1 MALVRGTNCG
11 FVTVAPTA
19 DPASINAAQDLAAR
33 AFKDAAPTGA
43 TTITEIGW
51 WCDTAG
57 TPDVNFEVGLYSH
70 DAGDVPLTRLF
81 VSATNAKGTTAGWKT
96 VAVNWAITA
105 GTTYWIAVQLDNT
118 TPNTAID
125 YTSAAGTGLSIDT
138 ASTTL
143 ITPWVSDGMSGGLLA
158 IYALV
163 SAAYV
168 DIAATIAGTGAIS
181 GTLTYQ
187 TQKLLA
193 ATISGTGAISGTLT
207 LSSDWNVD
215 FPFKTIK
222 RLTAVG
228 NGSFYYEAI

>member
-11 FVTVAPTA
+11 FVTVAPTV
-19 DPASINAAQDLAAR
+19 DPADINTGQDQAAR
-33 AFKDAAPTGA
+33 AFKDVAPAGA

-57 TPDVNFEVGLYSH
+57 TADVNFEVGLYSH
-70 DAGDVPLTRLF
+70 DAGDVPLNRLF

-96 VAVNWAITA
+96 VTVNWTITP
-105 GTTYWIAVQLDNT
+105 GTTYWIAIQLDNT

-138 ASTTL
+138 AQTTL
-143 ITPWVSDGMSGGLLA
+143 IDPWVSDGMSGGLLA

-163 SAAYV
+163 GAAYV
-168 DIAATIAGTGAIS
+168 DIAATIASTGAIS
-181 GTLTYQ
+181 GTLSYN

-193 ATISGTGAISGTLT
+193 GTIAGTVAISGTLT
-207 LSSDWNVD
+207 LSSDWNTE

-222 RLTAVG
+222 RLIAIG